1 MAAEDEQAGRDG
13 PGAGSVRQLA
23 AELLRARVRPGEIG
37 PQRVARAACAAMQGL
52 AREIGDPG
60 GRLQGELLQST
71 GLSAPMIEWALRAEL
86 GQVKER
92 ALLKL
97 ARSARSTARR
107 RCVPARLVVCVLAG
121 NVFTAGLRAV
131 LMPLLVGAPVLA
143 KASSEDDVL
152 VRFFK
157 QALDRADP
165 KVGSLLGVV
174 TFDRDRAE
182 LREALFESAEVVSV
196 YGDDRT
202 VQSIRQQLPA
212 GCRLIAHGHGL
223 GAIYLPASWLGDE
236 LGAAAL
242 ARKAALDVAAYDQR
256 GCFSPHFICVQ
267 QGSRVSAEGFARL
280 LAEQGL
286 RPLGRKLPRGRLSAD
301 AAAGQMQWRGV
312 ASARGTLKTGP
323 DFAVSYEGR
332 HEPRP
337 SPGYR
342 NLGVY
347 ECSGTDE
354 LGRMLAAF
362 GHHLKALGVAGDVAE
377 RSRVAARLPAPL
389 APRICRVGR
398 MQRPALDA
406 LADGRHPLDGLARW
420 MDIER

>member
-1 MAAEDEQAGRDG
+1 MFAEEKQGTSDGLTAGRL
-13 PGAGSVRQLA
+13 RQLSA
-23 AELLRARVRPGEIG
+23 RLLRARASFGEVDAG
-37 PQRVARAACAAMQGL
+37 RVARAACAAMESL
-52 AREIGDPG
+52 ARDIGDPG
-60 GRLQGELLQST
+60 GRLRGELLQRT

-92 ALLKL
+92 VLLKL

-131 LMPLLVGAPVLA
+131 LVPLLVGAPVLA

-157 QALDRADP
+157 QAIDRADP
-165 KVGSLLGVV
+165 ELGSLFGVV

-182 LREALFESAEVVSV
+182 LRDALFESAEVVSV

-202 VQSIRQQLPA
+202 MQSIRRQLPA

-223 GAIYLPASWLGDE
+223 GAIYLPAPWLGDE
-236 LGAAAL
+236 RGATAL

-256 GCFSPHFICVQ
+256 GCLSPHFVCVQ

-301 AAAGQMQWRGV
+301 AATGQMQWRGV
-312 ASARGTLKTGP
+312 AAARGTLFTGP

-354 LGRMLAAF
+354 LGRVLVAF
-362 GHHLKALGVAGDVAE
+362 GHHLKTLGVAGDAAE

-389 APRICRVGR
+389 APRICQVGR
-398 MQRPALDA
+398 MQRPSLDA
-406 LADGRHPLDGLARW
+406 LSDGRHSLDGLVRW
-420 MDIER
+420 MEM